1 MVHPATASSPGSA
14 PGSVVMQTKA
24 DIVDHVTIDGLTIA
38 FRDSSG
44 LLRHVVNNVGF
55 SLGRGETLGIVGE
68 SGSGKST
75 IARALMA
82 YLRPGA
88 QVLSGKVTVSN
99 QDIFSLSGA
108 SLRSYRGQTAALVP
122 QNPLSSLTPHMTV
135 LAQMREV
142 IVQNGGLQG
151 AEVDQRAI
159 ELLERTGL
167 PEPLTLAKRYP
178 HELSGGQRQRV
189 VIAAALA
196 GEPELIVLD
205 EPTTALDKT
214 VEAQVL
220 DLVAEIQQRLGTTL
234 VYVSHDLNVIGRM
247 CRRVLVMRDGTIVE
261 GGATEQVFKNPRSE
275 YARELVRA
283 IPKLEVKAS
292 RQQPEG
298 PVHLKLRE
306 LRFCHNSGGSRLA
319 ARIWRRRSPPPT
331 LQDISFDISR
341 GSTLGIVGESGSGK
355 STLACLIAGA
365 LAGHV
370 GGMQLDRTPLSGLA
384 RNRPIDLRRSVQM
397 VFQDPLSSLNP
408 CHSVAELITRPLM
421 LFFGMTRAAARAR
434 ACDLLEELEL
444 PSDLLER
451 YPQQLSG
458 GQQQRVAIA
467 RAFACEPEL
476 LICDEITSAL
486 DVTVQ
491 AQVIAMM
498 QRLQQDRGTS
508 YIFISH
514 DLPVVARM
522 SDRVLVLSKGTVMD
536 NLTPTELIHGQGSP
550 YSRTLLAAFRAN
562 ESHSDAASQRKRL
575 NVNQQAQ

>member
-1 MVHPATASSPGSA
+1 MVISVADPSPEQV
-14 PGSVVMQTKA
+14 PTSVVMRPKVETVA
-24 DIVDHVTIDGLTIA
+24 HVAVDGLTIA
-38 FRDSSG
+38 FRDSAG
-44 LLRHVVNNVGF
+44 QLRHVVNDVSF

-82 YLRPGA
+82 YMRPGA
-88 QVLSGKVTVSN
+88 QVLSGKVKVAN
-99 QDIFSLSGA
+99 LDIFG
-108 SLRSYRGQTAALVP
+108 LRDPALRRYRGQTAALVP
-122 QNPLSSLTPHMTV
+122 QNPLSSLTPHMTI

-142 IVQNGGLQG
+142 IAQNGGRHGHQ
-151 AEVDQRAI
+151 ADQRAF

-167 PEPLTLAKRYP
+167 PEPSILAKRYP

-196 GEPELIVLD
+196 GEPELIILD

-247 CRRVLVMRDGTIVE
+247 CRSVLVMRDGAVVE
-261 GGATEQVFKNPRSE
+261 GGATEQVFRYPRSD
-275 YARELVRA
+275 YARELVQA
-283 IPKLEVKAS
+283 IPKLEAKAS

-298 PVHLKLRE
+298 SVHLRLRDV
-306 LRFCHNSGGSRLA
+306 RFCHNAGGSPLA
-319 ARIWRRRSPPPT
+319 ARIWKRTAPLST
-331 LQDISFDISR
+331 LQDISFDLLR

-355 STLACLIAGA
+355 STLASLIAGA
-365 LAGHV
+365 LSGHD
-370 GGMQLDRTPLSGLA
+370 GRMQLDNELLSGLA
-384 RNRPIDLRRSVQM
+384 RNRPIEHRRSVQM

-434 ACDLLEELEL
+434 ARDLLEELEL

-491 AQVIAMM
+491 AQVITMM
-498 QRLQQDRGTS
+498 QRLQRDRGTS

-522 SDRVLVLSKGTVMD
+522 SDRVLVLSRGRVMD
-536 NLTPTELIHGQGSP
+536 NLTPAELIEGQGSQ

-562 ESHSDAASQRKRL
+562 VSHSNVASQRNPI
-575 NVNQQAQ
+575 NVN

>member
-1 MVHPATASSPGSA
+1 PT
-14 PGSVVMQTKA
+14 SVMMQPKLEA
-24 DIVDHVTIDGLTIA
+24 VDHVSVDGLTIA
-38 FRDSSG
+38 FRDSAG
-44 LLRHVVNNVGF
+44 RLRHVVNDVSF

-82 YLRPGA
+82 YMRPGA
-88 QVLSGKVTVSN
+88 QVLSGKVKVAQ
-99 QDIFSLSGA
+99 QDIFG
-108 SLRSYRGQTAALVP
+108 LRDTALRCYRGQTAALVP
-122 QNPLSSLTPHMTV
+122 QNPLSSLTPHMTI

-142 IVQNGGLQG
+142 IVQNGRRHG
-151 AEVDQRAI
+151 AQVDQRAFD
-159 ELLERTGL
+159 LLERTGL
-167 PEPLTLAKRYP
+167 PEPSILAKRYP

-196 GEPELIVLD
+196 GEPELIILD

-214 VEAQVL
+214 VEARVL
-220 DLVAEIQQRLGTTL
+220 DLVAEFQQRLGTTL
-234 VYVSHDLNVIGRM
+234 VYVSHDLNVIRRM
-247 CRRVLVMRDGTIVE
+247 CRRVLVMRDGAMVE
-261 GGATEQVFKNPRSE
+261 GGATEQVFRYPRSD
-275 YARELVRA
+275 YARELVLA
-283 IPKLEVKAS
+283 IPKLEAKAT
-292 RQQPEG
+292 RQP
-298 PVHLKLRE
+298 PDRPAHLRLRDM
-306 LRFCHNSGGSRLA
+306 RFCHNAGGSRLA
-319 ARIWRRRSPPPT
+319 ARIWKRTAPPST
-331 LQDISFDISR
+331 LQDISFDLLR

-355 STLACLIAGA
+355 STLASLIAGA
-365 LAGHV
+365 LSGHD
-370 GGMQLDRTPLSGLA
+370 GRMQLDNEPLSGLA
-384 RNRPIDLRRSVQM
+384 RNRPIEHRRAVQM

-421 LFFGMTRAAARAR
+421 LFFAMTRAAARAR
-434 ACDLLEELEL
+434 ARDLLEEMEL

-451 YPQQLSG
+451 YPRQLSG

-498 QRLQQDRGTS
+498 QRLQRDRGTS

-522 SDRVLVLSKGTVMD
+522 SDRVLVLSRGRVMD
-536 NLTPTELIHGQGSP
+536 NITPTELIEGQGSQ

-562 ESHSDAASQRKRL
+562 VSHSDVASQRNPK
-575 NVNQQAQ
+575 NVN